1 MADYYSVLGVE
12 RGAEQKDIRQAFRR
26 LARKYHPDLNKDDA
40 DAESKFKEIN
50 EAYEVL
56 SDPDSRRKY
65 DAHGD
70 QWKRADEI
78 EAQQRAASR
87 AYGSTGIRYGH
98 GAPSVNDFDSIED
111 ILSDVGRFR
120 GSRYGS
126 GTVRSETSVTVS
138 LAEAYRGT
146 TINANYTARGRSRR
160 FEVDI
165 PPGVDNGSAVR
176 VTPERG
182 TEMLFRVSVTP
193 DAKFRREGMDLYVNA
208 DVPFEQCIL
217 GGEAQVRTLDDRTI
231 WVKIPANSQ
240 NGQNIRLRGQG
251 MPKLGSPDV
260 KGDLYVTVRPQM
272 PRSLTEEQRDL
283 VVKLQELRSGM
294 DSRFRGNDG

>member
-12 RGAEQKDIRQAFRR
+12 RGAEQSDIRQAFRR
-26 LARKYHPDLNKDDA
+26 LARKYHPDLNRDVS
-40 DAESKFKEIN
+40 DAEARFKEVN

-78 EAQQRAASR
+78 EAQRRAARS
-87 AYGSTGIRYGH
+87 AYDFMGSAYRSGTSPDGDVFAGM
-98 GAPSVNDFDSIED
+98 ED
-111 ILSDVGRFR
+111 ILGDMGRFR
-120 GSRYGS
+120 GSRYGA
-126 GTVRSETSVTVS
+126 GTVRAETSVTVS
-138 LAEAYRGT
+138 LEEAYTGT
-146 TINANYTARGRSRR
+146 TVNANYTVRGRNRR

-165 PPGVDNGSAVR
+165 PPGVDNGSTVR
-176 VTPERG
+176 VIPERG
-182 TEMLFRVSVTP
+182 SEMLFRVSVTLNGR
-193 DAKFRREGMDLYVNA
+193 FRRDGSDLYTNT

-217 GGEAQVRTLDDRTI
+217 GGEAQVRTLDDRAI

-260 KGDLYVTVRPQM
+260 RGDLYVTVRPQM
-272 PRSLTEEQRDL
+272 PKSLTDEQREL
-283 VVKLQELRSGM
+283 VVRLQELRAEAE
-294 DSRFRGNDG
+294 

>member
-1 MADYYSVLGVE
+1 MADYYSVLGIDK
-12 RGAEQKDIRQAFRR
+12 GAEQKDIRQAFRR
-26 LARKYHPDLNKDDA
+26 LARRHHPDLNQDDA
-40 DAESKFKEIN
+40 DAEARFKQVN

-70 QWKRADEI
+70 QWRHADEI
-78 EAQQRAASR
+78 EAQRRAARS
-87 AYGSTGIRYGH
+87 AYDFMGGGQRRGH
-98 GAPSVNDFDSIED
+98 SPEGDVFAGLED
-111 ILSDVGRFR
+111 ILGDMGDR
-120 GSRYGS
+120 GGRYGS

-138 LAEAYRGT
+138 LEEAYAGT
-146 TINANYTARGRSRR
+146 TVNANYTVRGRNRR

-165 PPGVDNGSAVR
+165 PPGVDNGSTVR

-193 DAKFRREGMDLYVNA
+193 NMRFRREGADLYTDA

-217 GGEAQVRTLDDRTI
+217 GGEAQVRTLDGRAI

-251 MPKLGSPDV
+251 MPRLGSPDV

-272 PRSLTEEQRDL
+272 PESLTDEQREL
-283 VVKLQELRSGM
+283 IVKLQQLRLAEE
-294 DSRFRGNDG
+294 